1 MNWVQQLTRSGP
13 HAWRPPKES
22 KSRSVVWSASG
33 SGHSFPARSENSCW
47 TTRGCAMRC
56 AGPCSIAEGLARN
69 IGVAQQPWACSHLTT
84 NRGVGAPSGR
94 GSGFIHNLL
103 TYHIENKTYEKT
115 MLGQTNFEET
125 LPEGVRGQAILA
137 VKDEYTF
144 DFLDLEAAP
153 IGKQIFAHGIS
164 ERDPT
169 AFWLVLDTYATRL
182 LAQALKGFSTAGE
195 LWVYDRKRGTYDK
208 RRPETTA
215 IRKGFYAVKDE
226 HGKKDYGEVE
236 RRLSVI
242 ESHADLL
249 PENWSSYYESPMAQ
263 DGQKEDSLWAND
275 THRSRSCASC
285 ARRRQS

>member
-115 MLGQTNFEET
+115 MLAHRRKRCPSGIYQRLEAPG
-125 LPEGVRGQAILA
+125 LSPPQQRLRLGEGLFYGVEVRRVGRQENQRAAAPLDELA
-137 VKDEYTF
+137 YPPHLV
-144 DFLDLEAAP
+144 DLEVVHHHDLPFLQLRAQEALDV
-153 IGKQIFAHGIS
+153 
-164 ERDPT
+164 EREGLP
-169 AFWLVLDTYATRL
+169 VGR
-182 LAQALKGFSTAGE
+182 S
-195 LWVYDRKRGTYDK
+195 
-208 RRPETTA
+208 
-215 IRKGFYAVKDE
+215 FYA
-226 HGKKDYGEVE
+226 
-236 RRLSVI
+236 
-242 ESHADLL
+242 
-249 PENWSSYYESPMAQ
+249 
-263 DGQKEDSLWAND
+263 
-275 THRSRSCASC
+275 HRSAHPF
-285 ARRRQS
+285 